1 MVIKIIIISNIT
13 TTISSIIISKSVFS
27 LLDINTTPS
36 FFSIEKNNLEKMKG
50 KTSDII
56 KDVSSVKYYT
66 KALI

>member
-1 MVIKIIIISNIT
+1 VIKIIIISNIT

-56 KDVSSVKYYT
+56 LDVSSVKYYT